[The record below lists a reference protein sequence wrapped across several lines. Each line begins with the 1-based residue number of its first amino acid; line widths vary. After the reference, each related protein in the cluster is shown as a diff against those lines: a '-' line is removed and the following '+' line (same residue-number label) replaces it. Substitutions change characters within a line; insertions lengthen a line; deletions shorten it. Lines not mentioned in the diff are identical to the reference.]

1 MGHQLTKGL
10 NCIMFNVSADLK
22 KRVEQ
27 RLAEC
32 VAKSGIDTGK
42 ITIKYDI
49 NSKRLGGQAIYST
62 NTIRLNPV
70 FLNAH
75 TEQYIF
81 DTVAHEWAHLAAHK
95 KYGRFISAHGT
106 EWKNTMRS
114 IGVPPERCHSYKV
127 PDGIRVGKQVK
138 KYAIVCNQCGASMA
152 CGAKVFSKLQAGAT
166 YRHNAC
172 GGRIAPVGAVNPVVP
187 KPVVAPKVVA
197 KSNGGATKL
206 EKCTG
211 IYLRNK
217 QQLDRQRMIA
227 AFVNDA
233 DCTPAC
239 ASTYYAKLKKQYC

>member
-1 MGHQLTKGL
+1 
-10 NCIMFNVSADLK
+10 MFHVSAELK
-22 KRVEQ
+22 KRVEA

-42 ITIKYDI
+42 ITVKYDI

-70 FLNAH
+70 FLNAY

-81 DTVAHEWAHLAAHK
+81 DTVAHEWCHLAARK
-95 KYGRFISAHGT
+95 KYGRLISAHGA

-114 IGVPPERCHSYKV
+114 IGVPPKRCHSYKV

-138 KYAIVCNQCGASMA
+138 KYTVVCNQCGSSIE

-172 GGRIAPVGAVNPVVP
+172 GGKITPVGAVNPAVP

-197 KSNGGATKL
+197 KSAGGATKL
-206 EKCTG
+206 EKCME
-211 IYLRNK
+211 IYLQHRHEF
-217 QQLDRQRMIA
+217 DRQRMIA
-227 AFVNDA
+227 AFVNGA

-239 ASTYYAKLKKQYC
+239 ASTYYQKLKAKL